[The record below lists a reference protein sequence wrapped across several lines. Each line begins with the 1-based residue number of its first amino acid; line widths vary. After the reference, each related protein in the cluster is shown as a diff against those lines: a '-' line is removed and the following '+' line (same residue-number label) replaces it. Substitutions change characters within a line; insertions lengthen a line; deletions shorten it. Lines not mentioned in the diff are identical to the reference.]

1 MAPGAKVKTNVAN
14 GAGPKV
20 GKPVAAASPSASG
33 TATPVGEDGG
43 KGMFLGHR
51 MVKPDK
57 SAYDKEQEELKAQIA
72 VLQEKMV
79 STVCCIR
86 STF

>member
-1 MAPGAKVKTNVAN
+1 MKTNVAN

-33 TATPVGEDGG
+33 TATPVGEDVG
-43 KGMFLGHR
+43 KNLSLGHR
-51 MVKPDK
+51 VSKPDK
-57 SAYDKEQEELKAQIA
+57 AAYDKEQEELKAQIA

-79 STVCCIR
+79 RIVRCTCSTLD
-86 STF
+86 